1 MLHCVCFGRV
11 RYLILLLAFFP
22 LSAAG
27 QDGQSQPAP
36 DANSKTDSRSTGPQT
51 TGSAPEL
58 ATSDSP
64 AVFRVRTNAVL
75 VRVVVRDQKGNAVE
89 NLKKE
94 DFQLFD
100 NKKLQT
106 ITSFNVVHPGA
117 SANPSR

>member
-1 MLHCVCFGRV
+1 MHDRVYFGRAK
-11 RYLILLLAFFP
+11 LWIFLLALLP
-22 LSAAG
+22 LGAPGQQTPGSAA
-27 QDGQSQPAP
+27 
-36 DANSKTDSRSTGPQT
+36 
-51 TGSAPEL
+51 EL

-75 VRVVVRDQKGNAVE
+75 VRVVVRDQKGYAVE

-106 ITSFNVVHPGA
+106 ITSFNVVHPGGYA
-117 SANPSR
+117 GRG